1 MTIANIISKSWTY
14 TLTSDSL
21 LIDSTFGFVIV
32 SILCKSGVVSILGD
46 NTGIS
51 VQPTPIILTEGQS
64 ITINSGSSSIL
75 GGLTIDATSG
85 EALIIGR

>member
-21 LIDSTFGFVIV
+21 LIDSSFGFVIV
-32 SILCKSGVVSILGD
+32 SILCKTGVVSILGD
-46 NTGIS
+46 NTG
-51 VQPTPIILTEGQS
+51 VTPQPTPIILAEGQS
-64 ITINSGSSSIL
+64 ITINSGSSSVL
-75 GGLTIDATSG
+75 GGLTIDASSG